1 MTEPTTTDSDGPMAD
16 DGDGGD
22 DIAEP
27 QEGDSLCF
35 SLKGEMR
42 EFEIQR
48 KVGRTL
54 HLRSLDLKYTAKVT
68 VSMWKKQK
76 RILSTAA

>member
-1 MTEPTTTDSDGPMAD
+1 MTETHRDERNGPTE
-16 DGDGGD
+16 DGGD
-22 DIAEP
+22 EGEQVAEP

-76 RILSTAA
+76 RILSSAA